1 MAEFG
6 CEHVTVPEDIILQ
19 LSLLDAEENPPPGN
33 ESLNEGI
40 GPSQRVTHL
49 AKTDPLVGS
58 DWNGKLPSTE
68 VDYLANN
75 GAALEEAIA
84 ADPITKKG
92 LYEALEAF
100 KQNELQS
107 RPHPPD
113 LGRSRGH

>member
-6 CEHVTVPEDIILQ
+6 CDHVTVPEDILLQ
-19 LSLLDAEENPPPGN
+19 LSLLDAEENLPPGM
-33 ESLNEGI
+33 ESLIEGT
-40 GPSQRVTHL
+40 GPSQRVAHL
-49 AKTDPLVGS
+49 AKTDPLAGS
-58 DWNGKLPSTE
+58 DWDGKLPSTE

-107 RPHPPD
+107 RD
-113 LGRSRGH
+113 TIEEVMKQF